1 MNQRRYHNYLKR
13 YRKQQGLTQKEVAMI
28 LGLKSS
34 SMISRWEHG
43 VLLPETLNALK
54 MAVLYQTEVDAIFHD
69 VRLCVLDE
77 LAHRAKD
84 MHHLGQRITF
94 E

>member
-1 MNQRRYHNYLKR
+1 MHQRRYHNYLKH
-13 YRKQQGLTQKEVAMI
+13 YRKQRGLTQRDVALI

-43 VLLPETLNALK
+43 VLLPETMNALK
-54 MAVLYQTEVDAIFHD
+54 MAVLYQTEVDTIFGE
-69 VRLCVLDE
+69 VRRALLDE
-77 LAHRAKD
+77 LAQRAKRVR
-84 MHHLGQRITF
+84 LAGRQIEF